1 MVCADI
7 VGGELEL
14 VHLKWSQHVYHVYQY
29 KKRTSSHVTWSSG
42 GFRHIFELSIRN
54 IEKNPINISYSDVL
68 LGIMNEKEVITKYTL
83 DLVVYIDKTLVHMI
97 ENEGLQSAPFAVSIL
112 ALI

>member
-1 MVCADI
+1 
-7 VGGELEL
+7 
-14 VHLKWSQHVYHVYQY
+14 
-29 KKRTSSHVTWSSG
+29 
-42 GFRHIFELSIRN
+42 
-54 IEKNPINISYSDVL
+54 
-68 LGIMNEKEVITKYTL
+68 MNEKVVITKYTL